1 MTGLLVN
8 DELGRLCVAAHTQ
21 FKALVSH
28 FLEELRKA
36 NKILLGWACFPT
48 EI

>member
-28 FLEELRKA
+28 F
-36 NKILLGWACFPT
+36 F
-48 EI
+48 